1 MPPSVPG
8 YCSLTIPAD
17 DSSSAVRVVYA
28 RQHRDNAGDGDDK
41 TLFLANCPAGT
52 AMRSAFQE
60 FGEVEDVKMFA
71 VGNSGPAHVAHIT
84 FREASSVQKVLALDG
99 KVLPQASFPT
109 DEVIGLERWVQEHG
123 VMNNVNQT
131 ALEEKVELFMETYET
146 AEKSQAAAWR
156 AARGQEDDDGFMM
169 VQSKKQKRTIK
180 GGEAGAGSKRK
191 RGKKKE
197 LTDFYIWQKRET
209 KRQRIADLRE
219 SFEEDKKRIVKLKA
233 ARRFKP
239 FGFE

>member
-1 MPPSVPG
+1 VPG
-8 YCSLTIPAD
+8 YSSFSCSVEG
-17 DSSSAVRVVYA
+17 SSAVRVVYA
-28 RQHRDNAGDGDDK
+28 RQHRDNSGEGDDK
-41 TLFLANCPAGT
+41 TLFLANCPPGC
-52 AMRSAFQE
+52 AMRSAFKE

-71 VGNSGPAHVAHIT
+71 VGDSGPAHVAHVT
-84 FREASSVQKVLALDG
+84 FTEESAVQKVLAHDG
-99 KVLPQASFPT
+99 MQLPEDTLPAEDF
-109 DEVIGLERWVQEHG
+109 IGLERWLQEH
-123 VMNNVNQT
+123 VARTNVNQT

-156 AARGQEDDDGFMM
+156 AARGQEDEEGFMM
-169 VQSKKQKRTIK
+169 VQSKKQKRVAK
-180 GGEAGAGSKRK
+180 GGEPGAGNPKRK
-191 RGKKKE
+191 RSKKKE

-219 SFEEDKKRIVKLKA
+219 SFEDDKKRIAKLKA